1 MEDFMSDTSRHDSPA
16 VPSASP
22 QPDVRR
28 RRFLMAFGAGAAGA
42 AAPAMAGPA
51 AMVAP
56 TAAPPE
62 STGYRETEH
71 IRSYYASTRL

>member
-1 MEDFMSDTSRHDSPA
+1 MSDASWHDSPA
-16 VPSASP
+16 APGTSP

-42 AAPAMAGPA
+42 AAAAPAMAGPA
-51 AMVAP
+51 AIVAP
-56 TAAPPE
+56 TAAAPE